1 MESKVYNEDCMIG
14 MSKYPDG
21 YFDLAIVDPPYG
33 LGISS
38 NSFRGKQKDKDWDD
52 GIPDEAYFSELMRVS
67 KEQIIWGGNYFPL
80 PPSQGFLIWD
90 KVQPM
95 DFSSAMCE
103 FAWMSIQK
111 PAKIFKLHVVTAE
124 TNKIHPTQKPQKLY
138 RWILKHYATEGMK
151 ILDTHLGSGSSR
163 IAAHDLGFDFTGFEL
178 DKDYFEA
185 AEKRYQNHI
194 KQLKMF

>member
-1 MESKVYNEDCMIG
+1 
-14 MSKYPDG
+14 
-21 YFDLAIVDPPYG
+21 
-33 LGISS
+33 
-38 NSFRGKQKDKDWDD
+38 
-52 GIPDEAYFSELMRVS
+52 
-67 KEQIIWGGNYFPL
+67 
-80 PPSQGFLIWD
+80 
-90 KVQPM
+90 M

-163 IAAHDLGFDFTGFEL
+163 MAAHDLGFDFTGFEL

-194 KQLKMF
+194 KQLTMF